1 MTAQRPKYSIDFK
14 KEVCQYAK
22 KENIKSAAAIYGV
35 HHNTVSVWL
44 KRYSAKGTN
53 GLVVTRKNYPKLKL
67 SSDVIKKLK
76 KYKKK
81 NPSSTLNQLK
91 EHFSL
96 DCHITLIGRKISNSV
111 SAKRGIAGKE
121 SLYLKLK
128 VIKQT
133 TCNQKSRSVYR
144 LSLHK
149 CDGKLISAGF
159 AGSYFSRNI
168 CLFIRYSLE
177 KLRSL
182 SQSRNIRTVYTL
194 MKCIKDSDFKNIVEY
209 EFGTELK
216 VLNKDSTGT
225 ICLNDGIEYTGK
237 EIGES
242 IGESIEEI
250 LKYCGSDK
258 KKMVLISSLVNVDNL
273 YKENKSPAEWKELP
287 MPSETRSSLM
297 AVLHRIKEKGDSAV
311 MNFDYETALGEY
323 DRAYFAVSTLGLKDE
338 LFSNVL
344 LDRAKLLY
352 LADDLQAAVMMFQ
365 NCIKVS
371 RKLYHTKVLGDSYY
385 FMGMIF
391 KYFKNTAGAL
401 RYFKLSARVLKKIT
415 GAESECMHYRAVY
428 RSYLTENK
436 FDLAEKASRL
446 YYEKA
451 LKTGKKDLIGNCLST
466 KCAYLY
472 MTDKP
477 AEYEVELLKAKE
489 FNLSN
494 GNYHDACND
503 FTNFFSIYS
512 YSVEKDLDTIQ
523 VLTAELDGVLKII
536 KKPHL
541 KYNNLLRLGIY
552 YFNKGKFE
560 ESDKILRSS
569 LPGVK
574 KYLSKESYFS
584 NLYYLGRICF
594 EKEQYSKASR
604 FILPLAREAEKC
616 KESEYSLHSSR
627 LFTKILLKRNDHFR
641 LSRYLNKMII
651 LATKSKMIFVC
662 GEFHDY
668 YAELCGI
675 KKMRKKALYH
685 YTEAK
690 KYFEKYSIEN
700 NYDLSNKIKEI
711 NTKIE
716 KYICRNN

>member
-1 MTAQRPKYSIDFK
+1 MTAQRPKYSVEFK

-67 SSDVIKKLK
+67 SSDAIKKLK
-76 KYKKK
+76 RYKKK
-81 NPSSTLNQLK
+81 NPSATLNQLK

-111 SAKRGIAGKE
+111 SAKRVIAGKE

-133 TCNQKSRSVYR
+133 TRYHRSRSVYR

-182 SQSRNIRTVYTL
+182 SQSRKIRTVYTL

-287 MPSETRSSLM
+287 MPSETRSSLL

-344 LDRAKLLY
+344 LDKAKLLY

-371 RKLYHTKVLGDSYY
+371 RKLDHTKVLGDSYY

-391 KYFKNTAGAL
+391 RYFKNTAGAL

-428 RSYLTENK
+428 RNYLTENK

-477 AEYEVELLKAKE
+477 AEV
-489 FNLSN
+489 
-494 GNYHDACND
+494 
-503 FTNFFSIYS
+503 
-512 YSVEKDLDTIQ
+512 
-523 VLTAELDGVLKII
+523 
-536 KKPHL
+536 
-541 KYNNLLRLGIY
+541 
-552 YFNKGKFE
+552 
-560 ESDKILRSS
+560 
-569 LPGVK
+569 
-574 KYLSKESYFS
+574 
-584 NLYYLGRICF
+584 
-594 EKEQYSKASR
+594 
-604 FILPLAREAEKC
+604 
-616 KESEYSLHSSR
+616 
-627 LFTKILLKRNDHFR
+627 
-641 LSRYLNKMII
+641 
-651 LATKSKMIFVC
+651 
-662 GEFHDY
+662 
-668 YAELCGI
+668 
-675 KKMRKKALYH
+675 
-685 YTEAK
+685 
-690 KYFEKYSIEN
+690 
-700 NYDLSNKIKEI
+700 
-711 NTKIE
+711 
-716 KYICRNN
+716 